1 MRISDLRD
9 RLQGALGATCRI
21 ERELGGGG
29 MSHVFVANDEA
40 QQRHV
45 VVKVLSPEL
54 AGTVDGDRFRR
65 EIHILTTLH
74 HPGIVPIL
82 GSGPAAPVVYYT
94 MPMIEGDSLRTVLHR
109 ERHLPVEKAVRYATE
124 IANALAYAHEHNIVH
139 RDIKPENILID
150 GDSAVVLDF
159 GISKAI
165 ERSGDIESLTATG
178 FTIGTP
184 TYMSPEQGA
193 AQKHIDGRSDIYSL
207 ACVLHEMLVGEP
219 PFPGTN
225 RRLVMARHQHSPPPS
240 ARSSRPEIPVNID
253 QALLKALAKNPAD
266 RYDTAGA
273 FAEAIRCDALT
284 AAADRQ
290 ARDARVEGGNSM
302 KANMKATAF
311 TVLGAVLVTAAV
323 VVARCAR

>member
-1 MRISDLRD
+1 MQTSELRD
-9 RLQGALGATCRI
+9 RLQSALGATCRI

-29 MSHVFVANDEA
+29 MSHVFVANDDA
-40 QQRHV
+40 QQRRV

-74 HPGIVPIL
+74 HPGIVPVL

-109 ERHLPVEKAVRYATE
+109 ERHLPLEKAVRYATE
-124 IANALAYAHEHNIVH
+124 IANALAYAHKHNIVH
-139 RDIKPENILID
+139 RDIKPDNILID

-193 AQKHIDGRSDIYSL
+193 AEKHIDGRSDIYSL
-207 ACVLHEMLVGEP
+207 ACVLYEMLVGEP

-225 RRLVMARHQHSPPPS
+225 RRLLIARHQHSPPPS
-240 ARSSRPEIPVNID
+240 ARSSRPELPVNLD

-266 RYDTAGA
+266 RYDTAAA
-273 FAEAIRCDALT
+273 FADAIRSGAPPAAAERTLRDERVKGSNIKVNVKAAALT
-284 AAADRQ
+284 A
-290 ARDARVEGGNSM
+290 
-302 KANMKATAF
+302 
-311 TVLGAVLVTAAV
+311 LGAVLVVAAIV
-323 VVARCAR
+323 FARCAP

>member
-1 MRISDLRD
+1 
-9 RLQGALGATCRI
+9 
-21 ERELGGGG
+21 
-29 MSHVFVANDEA
+29 
-40 QQRHV
+40 
-45 VVKVLSPEL
+45 
-54 AGTVDGDRFRR
+54 
-65 EIHILTTLH
+65 
-74 HPGIVPIL
+74 
-82 GSGPAAPVVYYT
+82 
-94 MPMIEGDSLRTVLHR
+94 
-109 ERHLPVEKAVRYATE
+109 
-124 IANALAYAHEHNIVH
+124 
-139 RDIKPENILID
+139 
-150 GDSAVVLDF
+150 LDF

-207 ACVLHEMLVGEP
+207 ACVLYEMLVGEP

-225 RRLVMARHQHSPPPS
+225 RRLLIARHQHSPPPS
-240 ARSSRPEIPVNID
+240 ARSSRPDIPVSID

-273 FAEAIRCDALT
+273 FAEAIRSDAPS
-284 AAADRQ
+284 AAADRPVS
-290 ARDARVEGGNSM
+290 ARVEGGNSM

>member
-1 MRISDLRD
+1 MQTSDLRD
-9 RLQGALGATCRI
+9 RLQSALGATCRI

-40 QQRHV
+40 QQRRV

-74 HPGIVPIL
+74 HPGIVPVL

-139 RDIKPENILID
+139 RDIKPDNILID

-207 ACVLHEMLVGEP
+207 ACVLYEMLVGEP

-225 RRLVMARHQHSPPPS
+225 RRLLIARHQHSPPPS
-240 ARSSRPEIPVNID
+240 ARSSRPDIPVSID

-273 FAEAIRCDALT
+273 FAEAIRSDAPS
-284 AAADRQ
+284 AAADRP
-290 ARDARVEGGNSM
+290 ASARVEGGNSM
-302 KANMKATAF
+302 KANMKTTAF